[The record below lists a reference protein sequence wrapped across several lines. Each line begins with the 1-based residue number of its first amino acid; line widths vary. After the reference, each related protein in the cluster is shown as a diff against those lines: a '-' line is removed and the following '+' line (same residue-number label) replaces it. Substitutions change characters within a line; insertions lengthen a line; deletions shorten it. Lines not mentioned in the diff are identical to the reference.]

1 LSPPYASRQYLR
13 HLRTLS
19 RNAKLYLAAT
29 VFQGL
34 GSGVW
39 GVLFYLYLKLPR
51 VGFKDDFIGNMF
63 TASAIATGL
72 VALPAGLL
80 CERIGPKRAIL
91 IGVLAN
97 LVNIAQITVL
107 QPAGLLIAS
116 LVSGLIGTV
125 SWVAAAPLLMENSRP
140 EERTYLF
147 SFQSTLSIIMSVVG
161 SFIGGVMPDLFNG
174 ALGLPT
180 GLASSV
186 VGYRISLAM
195 AIAFSLSVGFPVLL
209 MRRSANSDAHRMIDL
224 LALKNI
230 RSSRT
235 IIKFMIPT
243 AIIGLGAGFV
253 VPLVNPFFLDRYK
266 ATSVEIGI
274 ISALGNVTLG
284 IATLVTP
291 LVSNRLSKV
300 KSVALCQFLSMP
312 FIMLTSLSPSLTWA
326 ASSYIARTAL
336 MNMAGPV
343 GTTFQMELVT
353 PAERATTNG
362 LMVMS
367 DNIPRAA
374 TATVSGILLTKGDYF
389 TPFLYMTIA
398 YFVAAS
404 SYFAFF
410 RNAEGRKASCSSFCG
425 S

>member
-1 LSPPYASRQYLR
+1 MVRVLLGRRALSSPSVSRQYLH

-19 RNAKLYLAAT
+19 RNAKLYLVAT

-39 GVLFYLYLKLPR
+39 GVLFYLYLKLPG
-51 VGFKDDFIGNMF
+51 VGFQDDFIGSMF
-63 TASAIATGL
+63 TAGAIATGL

-91 IGVLAN
+91 IGILAN

-140 EERTYLF
+140 EERTCLF

-161 SFIGGVMPDLFNG
+161 SFIGGVMPNLFNSALG
-174 ALGLPT
+174 LSTGTSSSVLGHGGRGRLSHPRRALGLPT

-186 VGYRISLAM
+186 LGYRISLAV
-195 AIAFSLSVGFPVLL
+195 AIAFSLFVGFPVLL
-209 MRRSANSDAHRMIDL
+209 MKRSADSDAHRMSDL

-230 RSSRT
+230 RSSKT

-243 AIIGLGAGFV
+243 AIIGFGAGFV

-266 ATSVEIGI
+266 ATSVEIGA

-284 IATLVTP
+284 MATLVVP
-291 LVSNRLSKV
+291 ILSRGFRRL
-300 KSVALCQFLSMP
+300 
-312 FIMLTSLSPSLTWA
+312 
-326 ASSYIARTAL
+326 
-336 MNMAGPV
+336 
-343 GTTFQMELVT
+343 
-353 PAERATTNG
+353 RA
-362 LMVMS
+362 
-367 DNIPRAA
+367 
-374 TATVSGILLTKGDYF
+374 
-389 TPFLYMTIA
+389 
-398 YFVAAS
+398 
-404 SYFAFF
+404 
-410 RNAEGRKASCSSFCG
+410 
-425 S
+425 